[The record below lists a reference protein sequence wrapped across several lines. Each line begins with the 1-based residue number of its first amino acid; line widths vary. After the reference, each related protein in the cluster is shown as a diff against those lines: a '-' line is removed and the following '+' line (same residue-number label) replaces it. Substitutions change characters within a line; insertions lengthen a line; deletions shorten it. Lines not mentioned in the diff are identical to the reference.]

1 MTSRDFSVKGRLK
14 GLDVM
19 PSRLDPGIEV
29 IEDPGMQ
36 DDSDGDEL
44 LAMHAE
50 QKQIEMV
57 RPAGFEPA
65 ALGLEGRAKPYR
77 IMADLGKTGSAFL
90 RQVTPSLVAAYAEG
104 DG

>member
-50 QKQIEMV
+50 QQQIGMV

-65 ALGLEGRAKPYR
+65 ALG
-77 IMADLGKTGSAFL
+77 F
-90 RQVTPSLVAAYAEG
+90 PSSG
-104 DG
+104 DPESRRCIR